1 MHAFLGR
8 RLGRFQTLACA
19 LLIVVATLGLTSG
32 RAMALPAFAMQTGEP
47 CQACHVGGLGPQLTP
62 FGRNFKL
69 HGYTLRTNPFNIPL
83 ATMLQVSYLN
93 TQKDQTPSAPNTSP
107 NNNVTVDQFSLFFA
121 GGWGDHIGAFIQGTY
136 DGVAEQLHW
145 DQTDIRA
152 VDDFKIGKAD
162 VTVGASLNNSPGVQD
177 AWNTLPSWGFPY
189 TLSEL
194 APAPATVPVLN
205 GAFAQTTVGLT
216 GYAWINDE
224 FYLEGGGYVSP
235 SANVLNSLGV
245 DPAAL
250 GAIRG
255 TAPYGRLAWQR
266 EVGPG
271 DLELGTFALQAE
283 IFPGLDHT
291 TGLTDRYTDVG
302 VDGSYIA
309 MLKNGDAAGFNTRYL
324 TESQR
329 LNASCILDGSTPAA
343 CADNSLDDFR
353 VDAFYYLRH
362 RYGLTVQYFNTTGS
376 PNSVIYANN
385 RNLKPDSSGYV
396 IQLDTTLF
404 PNADA
409 PVDHRFNARIG
420 LQYTGYTQ
428 FDGAG
433 RNFDGLGSNAADNN
447 SIRVFIWAA
456 D

>member
-1 MHAFLGR
+1 MQYGSTRSLG
-8 RLGRFQTLACA
+8 LLQALACA
-19 LLIVVATLGLTSG
+19 FLTAVAAL
-32 RAMALPAFAMQTGEP
+32 AMTAGEAKALPAFAMQTGEP

-69 HGYTLRTNPFNIPL
+69 HGYTLRTNPFNVPL
-83 ATMLQVSYLN
+83 AVMLQASYLN
-93 TQKDQTPSAPNTSP
+93 TQKDQAPSAPNTAP
-107 NNNVTVDQFSLFFA
+107 NNNATVDQFSLFLA
-121 GGWGDHIGAFIQGTY
+121 GGLGDHVGAFIQGTY
-136 DGVAEQLHW
+136 DGVAQQLHW

-152 VDDFKIGKAD
+152 VDDFTLGKTD

-194 APAPATVPVLN
+194 APAPANVPVLN
-205 GAFAQTTVGLT
+205 GAFAQTTIGLT

-224 FYLEGGGYVSP
+224 FYLEGGGYISP
-235 SANVLNSLGV
+235 SANVLSSLGV
-245 DPAAL
+245 NPAAL

-271 DLELGTFALQAE
+271 ELELGAFGLQAE

-302 VDGSYIA
+302 LDGSYVET
-309 MLKNGDAAGFNTRYL
+309 LKNGDAAGFNTRYL
-324 TESQR
+324 VESQR

-362 RYGLTVQYFNTTGS
+362 RYGLTLQYFNTTGS
-376 PNSVIYANN
+376 PNSVIYSGN
-385 RNLKPDSSGYV
+385 RTFKPDSSGYV
-396 IQLDTTLF
+396 VQLDTTLF

-409 PVDHRFNARIG
+409 PVDRRFNARIG
-420 LQYTGYTQ
+420 IQYTGYTQ